1 MREAIQFIRQKIY
14 TALQGNIPNIS
25 GSTVNVYN
33 RVPRNAETPYVW
45 VYSGSTNEVNQNA
58 QNYCLE
64 CITRIECVTRFDSDI
79 GGDLDVNTLV
89 SEVLSLLRTRASGYF
104 NLSSNNFNV
113 YVNVLEGV
121 TYEQI
126 DKSDH
131 TYFIGIIEL
140 ATRVEQTN

>member
-14 TALQGNIPNIS
+14 TALNGNIPNIS
-25 GSTVNVYN
+25 GSVVNVYN

-45 VYSGSTNEVNQNA
+45 VYSGSTNEINQNA
-58 QNYCLE
+58 QTYCLE

-113 YVNVLEGV
+113 YINVLDGV

-140 ATRVEQTN
+140 STRVEQTN